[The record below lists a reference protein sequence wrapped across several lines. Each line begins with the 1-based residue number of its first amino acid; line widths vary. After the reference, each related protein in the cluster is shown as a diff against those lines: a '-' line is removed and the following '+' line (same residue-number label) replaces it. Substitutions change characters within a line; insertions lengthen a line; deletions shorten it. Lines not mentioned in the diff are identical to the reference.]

1 MNQTDEAKRKR
12 NRYIPDDFEIDP
24 DFKRPVSYN
33 TTGVH
38 IPTDI
43 FEGCKFT
50 QTRRFCKYISSSQLL
65 CPVSTVLHS
74 LDSIYTKAGPFWSKY
89 SPDANKL
96 MASTV
101 SLPACGHQLLLS
113 FFTANLLLTSR
124 DSYVECQRRR
134 S

>member
-1 MNQTDEAKRKR
+1 MNQTEEAKRKR
-12 NRYIPDDFEIDP
+12 NRYVPDDFEIDP

-33 TTGVH
+33 TTAVH

-50 QTRRFCKYISSSQLL
+50 QTRRFCKIKKNSLY
-65 CPVSTVLHS
+65 PVSTVLRS

-101 SLPACGHQLLLS
+101 
-113 FFTANLLLTSR
+113 
-124 DSYVECQRRR
+124 
-134 S
+134 